1 MGLVI
6 DMCSRTMLWLVLA
19 SFSIREMM
27 ISDEANGR
35 KADSAVFYSSNI
47 IRAISCLSVMELIL
61 KITRVMTSYRVC
73 SLWDSFLVRMHRQ
86 TVSTSLITS
95 SVVTFIDH

>member
-35 KADSAVFYSSNI
+35 KADSAVFLQFQHHPSNFVSVSDGI
-47 IRAISCLSVMELIL
+47 NSEDHTSNDFIS
-61 KITRVMTSYRVC
+61 
-73 SLWDSFLVRMHRQ
+73 
-86 TVSTSLITS
+86 
-95 SVVTFIDH
+95 